1 MKVGLCALGYY
12 ALFFGSL
19 YCHNLTFNIALY
31 EMMLIDFK
39 HSRPVTVICDNN
51 SIMLVLSSI
60 RTEKMFIRRWII
72 FLGIDLTTNK
82 KEPPDR
88 VISNRLRIL

>member
-1 MKVGLCALGYY
+1 MKVGLYSIGYY
-12 ALFFGSL
+12 ALYLGPL
-19 YCHNLTFNIALY
+19 YCHNLTFNIGLC

-39 HSRPVTVICDNN
+39 HRRPVTVICDNN
-51 SIMLVLSSI
+51 SIMFVLYSI
-60 RTEKMFIRRWII
+60 RTEKMFIRRGVI

-82 KEPPDR
+82 REPPDQ